1 MRILVFTHFSVPN
14 FGANLQAYATNRLFK
29 NIGITPEYINYMPT
43 RLKEIYQGLVSPSQ
57 AIAHKRFI
65 INHLS
70 KISPEFTKTT
80 EVYDYINK
88 CNPDFLATGSD
99 AVFRLRSDGVDDLK
113 YPNPYWLP
121 FPNSIGKK
129 ISIAPSAMG
138 ANLRDSIPSK
148 LQSNFSQN
156 LKEYKLLTCR
166 DNWTRKQL
174 SHFNN
179 VQAEIFLDPVFHLR
193 DIELQ
198 SKKLPY
204 ICINLPKAL
213 SGKFESSL
221 CTLIEAK
228 GFRVIH
234 LPNPE
239 NIIEPTSLDPWDWYK
254 TIAESSGYI
263 GVRFH
268 PIVTCISRGIP
279 FVALDQYSRH
289 PLENV
294 KSKTFDMAKQFGL
307 QKFCLS
313 KLEQKLYSPKN
324 ILRLL
329 MHFKAPLGIEQKI
342 SLRCKNE
349 AESLYNT
356 IHN

>member
-1 MRILVFTHFSVPN
+1 
-14 FGANLQAYATNRLFK
+14 
-29 NIGITPEYINYMPT
+29 
-43 RLKEIYQGLVSPSQ
+43 
-57 AIAHKRFI
+57 
-65 INHLS
+65 
-70 KISPEFTKTT
+70 
-80 EVYDYINK
+80 
-88 CNPDFLATGSD
+88 
-99 AVFRLRSDGVDDLK
+99 
-113 YPNPYWLP
+113 
-121 FPNSIGKK
+121 
-129 ISIAPSAMG
+129 MG

-148 LQSNFSQN
+148 LHSNFSQN

-268 PIVTCISRGIP
+268 PIVTCISRGVP

-313 KLEQKLYSPKN
+313 KLEQKLYSPKYFASFN
-324 ILRLL
+324 AFQSSSR
-329 MHFKAPLGIEQKI
+329 HRTKNQP
-342 SLRCKNE
+342 SL
-349 AESLYNT
+349 
-356 IHN
+356 